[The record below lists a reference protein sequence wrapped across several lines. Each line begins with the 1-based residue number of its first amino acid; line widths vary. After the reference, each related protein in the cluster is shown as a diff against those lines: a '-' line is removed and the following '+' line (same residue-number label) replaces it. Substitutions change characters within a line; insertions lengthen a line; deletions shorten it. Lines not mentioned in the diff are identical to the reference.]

1 VLPVDTLPADDTRT
15 RVLDVAMELIS
26 EKGYAA
32 TSTREVCERIGFTK
46 AALYYHFKAKD
57 ELLAA
62 LVQPLLDA
70 MAELTATAE
79 VSDAPAARR
88 EVVRRYAELVCVH
101 VDLMRVMYDDPS
113 VRAQPVLA
121 GVRPFYARL
130 HRLLAGTESPDSA
143 ELARARAATGAVHGA
158 LVRADPGED
167 REVLRG
173 IAVTAACNVLGL
185 RPATRG
191 TA

>member
-1 VLPVDTLPADDTRT
+1 MTQTLPDDTRS

-46 AALYYHFKAKD
+46 AALYYHFRAKD
-57 ELLAA
+57 DLLAA
-62 LVQPLLDA
+62 LVQPLLDG
-70 MAELTATAE
+70 MAELTATSE
-79 VSDAPAARR
+79 ISSSPAARR
-88 EVVRRYAELVCVH
+88 EVVRRYADLVAVH
-101 VDLMRVMYDDPS
+101 VDLMRVLYDDPS
-113 VRAQPVLA
+113 VREQPALA

-130 HRLLAGTESPDSA
+130 HRLLAGAETPDAA

-158 LVRADPGED
+158 LVRSDPDED
-167 REVLRG
+167 RAVLRDV
-173 IAVTAACNVLGL
+173 AFAAACSVLGL
-185 RPATRG
+185 RPTSRG

>member
-1 VLPVDTLPADDTRT
+1 MMTLPHPDDTRT
-15 RVLDVAMELIS
+15 RVLEVAMELIS

-57 ELLAA
+57 DLLAA
-62 LVQPLLDA
+62 LVQPLLDG
-70 MAELTATAE
+70 MSELTATSD
-79 VSDAPAARR
+79 VSPSPAARR
-88 EVVRRYAELVCVH
+88 DVVRRYADLVAVH

-113 VRAQPVLA
+113 VRTQPALA

-130 HRLLAGTESPDSA
+130 HRLLAGTQTPDAA

-158 LVRADPGED
+158 LVRADPDED
-167 REVLRG
+167 PEVLRD
-173 IAVTAACNVLGL
+173 IAFASACSVLGL
-185 RPATRG
+185 RPTQRG

>member
-1 VLPVDTLPADDTRT
+1 MTLPQHDDTRS

-57 ELLAA
+57 DLLAA

-70 MAELTATAE
+70 MSDLTATCELSA
-79 VSDAPAARR
+79 APAARR
-88 EVVRRYAELVCVH
+88 DVVRRYADLVADH

-113 VRAQPVLA
+113 VRAQPALA

-130 HRLLAGTESPDSA
+130 HRLLAGTQTPDA
-143 ELARARAATGAVHGA
+143 DQLARARAALGAVHGA
-158 LVRADPGED
+158 VVRADPDDD
-167 REVLRG
+167 RTGLRD
-173 IAVTAACNVLGL
+173 IAFTAACSVLGL
-185 RPATRG
+185 RPTQRG
-191 TA
+191 PA